1 MGDSNRNLRFEDARH
16 GATAEEVEAA
26 PIEEPAAEQVEAE
39 ADEAEGNGVG
49 ADEIERSYLQ
59 DLQRLQADF
68 ENYRK
73 RMMRAQSEIGAR
85 AGAHLLK
92 RLLPVLDNFDRA
104 LEHEESPGIEM
115 VRRELTEVLRS
126 EGLERI
132 EAEGAAFD
140 PHVHEAV
147 ESHEDAGI
155 DEPTVTAVHRAGY
168 LFKDKVLRP
177 AMVAVARP
185 VEEPSVE
192 KPAGDEE

>member
-1 MGDSNRNLRFEDARH
+1 MGDSNRNLHFEGARR
-16 GATAEEVEAA
+16 GAAEEAEAAPVEGPEDDQVEAA
-26 PIEEPAAEQVEAE
+26 
-39 ADEAEGNGVG
+39 ADEPVGNGAG
-49 ADEIERSYLQ
+49 AEEIERSYLQ

-85 AGAHLLK
+85 AGAHLLE

-104 LEHEESPGIEM
+104 LEHEPSPGIEM
-115 VRRELTEVLRS
+115 VRRELMEVLRS

-132 EAEGAAFD
+132 EAGGAPFD

-147 ESHEDAGI
+147 ESHEQPGV

-185 VEEPSVE
+185 VEEPSRE
-192 KPAGDEE
+192 KLTGDEE